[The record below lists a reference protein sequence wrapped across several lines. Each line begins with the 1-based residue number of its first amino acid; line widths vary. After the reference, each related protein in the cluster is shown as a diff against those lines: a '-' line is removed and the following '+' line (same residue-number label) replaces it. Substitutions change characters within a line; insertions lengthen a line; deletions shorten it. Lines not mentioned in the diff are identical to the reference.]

1 MSSTGGGTADRRSAS
16 ISPTVK
22 GLSVVSLL
30 NDFASEMVYPLLPA
44 FVTVTLGGGAFTL
57 AALDGT
63 ADLAAAATKWWSG
76 NRADRPGWS
85 RPLIF
90 VGYLAAMVVRPA
102 MALAGAGWQ
111 VVGLRA
117 ADRLGK
123 GARTPPRDAMI
134 AAVTPPAMRG
144 RAFGF
149 HRAADHFGSIP
160 GALLAWW
167 LLSQAVPTRS
177 VLALSLVPGVL
188 SIFVLFFVL
197 RRARDTAAV
206 PASPVAVPPDAT
218 GTVFWAPVTVL
229 ALLILCRMPE
239 ALLLFRLQELGV
251 ATATIPL
258 VWAGLHVIRSVVSYP
273 GGWLADHLGP
283 RTMVAAGGLAFAA
296 GAAGL
301 AGAHTAAAGVAV
313 FLGLG
318 LVAGLMEPAERS
330 LVARLAPRRTGR
342 GFGAYHALTGFA
354 ALPAALLFGAM
365 YQRQGGDSALYLS
378 ALLMVIATVSWWPIM
393 GRNPQRGEA

>member
-1 MSSTGGGTADRRSAS
+1 MSSAGGGTVDRSSAS

-22 GLSVVSLL
+22 GLSLVSLL

-44 FVTVTLGGGAFTL
+44 FVTSTLGGGAVTL

-63 ADLAAAATKWWSG
+63 ADLVAAATKWWSG

-90 VGYLAAMVVRPA
+90 AGYLLAAVVRPA
-102 MALAGAGWQ
+102 MAVAGAGWQ

-134 AAVTPPAMRG
+134 AAVTPPAIRG

-177 VLALSLVPGVL
+177 VLAFSLVPGVL
-188 SIFVLFFVL
+188 SVVVLIIVL
-197 RRARDTAAV
+197 RGARGTAV
-206 PASPVAVPPDAT
+206 RPASLVAAQPDAT

-229 ALLILCRMPE
+229 ALLVLCRSGC
-239 ALLLFRLQELGV
+239 RN
-251 ATATIPL
+251 
-258 VWAGLHVIRSVVSYP
+258 SVSQ
-273 GGWLADHLGP
+273 
-283 RTMVAAGGLAFAA
+283 
-296 GAAGL
+296 
-301 AGAHTAAAGVAV
+301 
-313 FLGLG
+313 
-318 LVAGLMEPAERS
+318 
-330 LVARLAPRRTGR
+330 RRRFPWSGR
-342 GFGAYHALTGFA
+342 ACT
-354 ALPAALLFGAM
+354 
-365 YQRQGGDSALYLS
+365 
-378 ALLMVIATVSWWPIM
+378 
-393 GRNPQRGEA
+393 

>member
-1 MSSTGGGTADRRSAS
+1 MNSAGGVTAGRPSDS

-44 FVTVTLGGGAFTL
+44 FVTGTLGGGAFTL

-63 ADLAAAATKWWSG
+63 ADLVAAATKWWSG
-76 NRADRPGWS
+76 NKADRPGWS
-85 RPLIF
+85 RPLIL
-90 VGYLAAMVVRPA
+90 VGYVVATIARPA
-102 MALAGAGWQ
+102 IALAGAGWQ

-134 AAVTPPAMRG
+134 AAVTPPAIRG

-167 LLSQAVPTRS
+167 LLSLAVPTRS
-177 VLALSLVPGVL
+177 VLALSLVPGLLSLIVL
-188 SIFVLFFVL
+188 IAVL
-197 RRARDTAAV
+197 RSARNTAAT
-206 PASPVAVPPDAT
+206 PASLATAPPDAT

-229 ALLILCRMPE
+229 AMLVLCRMPE
-239 ALLLFRLQELGV
+239 ALLLLRLQDLGV
-251 ATATIPL
+251 ATAMIPL

-273 GGWLADHLGP
+273 GGWLTDRLGP
-283 RTMVAAGGLAFAA
+283 RRLVTAGGLAFAV
-296 GAAGL
+296 GAAAL
-301 AGAHTAAAGVAV
+301 ASAVSTAGGVGV

-342 GFGAYHALTGFA
+342 GFGAYYALTGFA
-354 ALPAALLFGAM
+354 ALPAALLFGAI
-365 YQRQGGDSALYLS
+365 YQRQGGGAALYLS
-378 ALLMVIATVSWWPIM
+378 AFLMVVATVCWWPAM
-393 GRNPQRGEA
+393 GPDSERGHP